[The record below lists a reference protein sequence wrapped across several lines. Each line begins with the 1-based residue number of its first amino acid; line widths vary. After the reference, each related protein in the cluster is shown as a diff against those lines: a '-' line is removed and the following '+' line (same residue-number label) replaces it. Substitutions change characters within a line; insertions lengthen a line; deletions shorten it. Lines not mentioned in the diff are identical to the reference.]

1 MSNVIKNQ
9 PAPVAPPASPAPAPA
24 NLGSRLRA
32 YFRNDLGFIPV
43 LVTLVLIAIF
53 FQITSGGHFL
63 QTGNLVDLL
72 FQTITV
78 GTMAIG
84 AGLVLFLGEID
95 LSLAAIAYTC
105 GAVMAVMVSPTTSSR
120 GLGLPPVIAIIG
132 ALLLGAIIGLFNGFF
147 VAVLRVPSFIVT
159 LAGSIGFAGLV
170 LVILGPNS
178 TLPISDPLIQTIAT
192 GYLPIYL
199 GIGLPALAILAYI
212 ASQLITRQRRQAA
225 GLKVKS
231 IGQTAIELGGI
242 AIFVAIVLI
251 VLQLGDST
259 NGTCP
264 DGKICGGVPIDGL
277 IWLGL
282 VAFFWILLTRTS
294 YGRHV
299 YAVGGNSEASR
310 RAGINVTGI
319 KISIFVLA
327 ATLAATSGVLQA
339 SRQASAPSD
348 IPATLLL
355 QSVAAAVIGGISL
368 FGGRGSIWSVLLGAL
383 IIKSL
388 ENGLA
393 LLNQTQS
400 VVEIVEG
407 SVLLLAVTVDAL
419 LRRNQNVR
427 R

>member
-9 PAPVAPPASPAPAPA
+9 PAPVAPPANSPAPVDF
-24 NLGSRLRA
+24 GSRIKA
-32 YFRNDLGFIPV
+32 YFRNDLGFVPV
-43 LVTLVLIAIF
+43 LVTLVVIAIF
-53 FQITSGGHFL
+53 FQITSGGAFFKT
-63 QTGNLVDLL
+63 QNLVDLL

-105 GAVMAVMVSPTTSSR
+105 GAVMAVMVSPSSSSR
-120 GLGLPPVIAIIG
+120 GLGFNPWVAILG
-132 ALLLGAIIGLFNGFF
+132 ALVVGALIGLINGFF
-147 VAVLRVPSFIVT
+147 IAVLRVPSFIVT
-159 LAGSIGFAGLV
+159 LAGSIGYAGLV

-178 TLPISDPLIQTIAT
+178 TLPVADATIDTIAT
-192 GYLPIYL
+192 GFLPAYL
-199 GIGLPALAILAYI
+199 GIGLPALAVLVYI
-212 ASQLITRQRRQAA
+212 ISQVITRQRRLAA
-225 GLKVKS
+225 GLKVKTPS
-231 IGQTAIELGGI
+231 QTALELGGI
-242 AIFVAIVLI
+242 VVFVGIILA
-251 VLQLGDST
+251 VLQLGD
-259 NGTCP
+259 NQQANNCP
-264 DGKICGGVPIDGL
+264 AGKICGGVPLDGL

-282 VAFFWILLTRTS
+282 VAFFWVMLTRTS
-294 YGRHV
+294 FGRHI
-299 YAVGGNSEASR
+299 YAVGGNGEASR
-310 RAGINVTGI
+310 RAGINVTGL
-319 KISIFVLA
+319 KVLIFMLA

-407 SVLLLAVTVDAL
+407 AVLLLAVTLDAL
-419 LRRNQNVR
+419 LRRNQAVR